1 MKPYFKME
9 RYRLIMFGRKK
20 KNITKKILIV
30 EDDSL
35 LAKVMSTTF
44 LSENFEVVTVEN
56 GLEVLDAVK
65 KFIPDII
72 MLDLIIPGIDGF
84 AVLKQLKE
92 DSLTKDIPVAIMS
105 NLGTIGD
112 VKSTKALGA
121 DEYFIKANTEIEKIV
136 KYVKDKLK
144 I

>member
-1 MKPYFKME
+1 
-9 RYRLIMFGRKK
+9 MFGMKK
-20 KNITKKILIV
+20 KNKSKKILIV

-35 LAKVMSTTF
+35 LLKVLSTTF
-44 LSENFEVVTVEN
+44 LSEKFEVVTVEN
-56 GLEVLDAVK
+56 GLEVLGAAK
-65 KFIPDII
+65 KFMPDII

-84 AVLKQLKE
+84 SVLKQLKE
-92 DSLTKDIPVAIMS
+92 DDATKNITVAIMS
-105 NLGTIGD
+105 NLGSVGD

-136 KYVKDKLK
+136 KYVKAKLN

>member
-1 MKPYFKME
+1 
-9 RYRLIMFGRKK
+9 MFGSKK
-20 KNITKKILIV
+20 KGKAKKILIV

-44 LSENFEVVTVEN
+44 LSEKFEVVTVEN
-56 GLEVLDAVK
+56 GLEVLDAAK
-65 KFIPDII
+65 KFVPDMI

-84 AVLKQLKE
+84 SVLKQLKE
-92 DSLTKDIPVAIMS
+92 DDITKNIPVAIMS
-105 NLGTIGD
+105 NLGSVGD

-136 KYVKDKLK
+136 KYVKAKLN

>member
-1 MKPYFKME
+1 
-9 RYRLIMFGRKK
+9 MFGRKK

>member
-1 MKPYFKME
+1 ME